1 MRGGGGGGRESK
13 KKLDYRCLHFK
24 LDPQIASGGDAFI
37 ERGDDIVKILAL
49 LGVKRKESICSAI
62 NEVFILSMERVLKI
76 VVRFTPM
83 PHKRDSETGAGAAQG
98 TRGSVRISR
107 TIAE

>member
-1 MRGGGGGGRESK
+1 MLTKCIDWLIYGV
-13 KKLDYRCLHFK
+13 FN
-24 LDPQIASGGDAFI
+24 LDPELRSAQAVHFFVYDSI
-37 ERGDDIVKILAL
+37 KILAL

-98 TRGSVRISR
+98 TRGNVRISR